1 MNHTGLARTRKGRG
15 FRWNQRYLTLSSSG
29 KLSYTLKP
37 DSPFIRAQFD
47 LVPGCAVTEIVHEKQ
62 VLGKRL
68 YSFWI
73 VWPDGKNAVRMEETD
88 AYGEEEEEIVE
99 EDLAER
105 VRKDRS
111 TKVKLKEKVEEQI
124 ERHHRYDNTVVSG
137 LKVAG
142 VALGGMLIGA
152 LTAGVGLVPYIAA
165 AVGAATIAGGGAA
178 AIRYRTPADSRLIL
192 AFETQAD
199 ANIWRIKV
207 ENVLSSLVAL
217 RNAIP
222 QQVDAEVVSRLI
234 HASKQATGWKR
245 IGTRNQ
251 VRLLELQGTN
261 YCCRSQI
268 VLPHSP
274 VQSFLYLMERS
285 PWPPSA
291 GESGFEVLS
300 QIDDHADIIRI
311 DLIHH
316 PYHHLWGQLLTMPK
330 RRRHRTLV
338 LTRFWKRDDD
348 GIYVVTYN
356 SHRDNVAAILDPA
369 PTFSAVVTF
378 SPPRGIHELENE
390 EDEHSER
397 RRESCLVIATVQT
410 ADSVDSP
417 WLAGEAE
424 ALAESFLVSNT
435 SDLDQ
440 SLQDSRYENQEE
452 QETSGFESI
461 LFTHSRKP
469 SAAKGRIVM
478 TFQPGLED
486 ESRLSKFPTPVS
498 AQQQKIALTSPRK
511 LRVISN
517 QVHLLRGQLAVKEY
531 ALRRL
536 MSRCS
541 GTGMGKIDSKEAEV
555 TEQLRLQFFELMRE
569 YQELTGKTYEQSR
582 HDDIGGGTVVISRFQ
597 RAYTHSS
604 TRSGDAV
611 AETDDGL
618 EMSLMGKSRR
628 MIQHIKTDLCGRCPS
643 HWKDLKSGDCALE
656 CRDSWLRV
664 NKPNTIVWV
673 LGTIFSVV
681 AIRVLLVVF

>member
-1 MNHTGLARTRKGRG
+1 
-15 FRWNQRYLTLSSSG
+15 
-29 KLSYTLKP
+29 
-37 DSPFIRAQFD
+37 
-47 LVPGCAVTEIVHEKQ
+47 
-62 VLGKRL
+62 
-68 YSFWI
+68 
-73 VWPDGKNAVRMEETD
+73 VRN
-88 AYGEEEEEIVE
+88 
-99 EDLAER
+99 
-105 VRKDRS
+105 DRS

-124 ERHHRYDNTVVSG
+124 ERHHRYDNTVASG

-142 VALGGMLIGA
+142 AALGGMLIGA
-152 LTAGVGLVPYIAA
+152 LTAGAGLVPYIAA

-178 AIRYRTPADSRLIL
+178 AIKYRTPADSRLIL

-222 QQVDAEVVSRLI
+222 LHVDAHVVSRLI

-311 DLIHH
+311 DFIHQ
-316 PYHHLWGQLLTMPK
+316 PSQHLWGQLLTLPK
-330 RRRHRTLV
+330 RRRHRSLV

-378 SPPRGIHELENE
+378 SPPRGLRELENE

-397 RRESCLVIATVQT
+397 RRDSCLVIATVQT

-435 SDLDQ
+435 SNLGQ
-440 SLQDSRYENQEE
+440 SLQDSSYDQQE
-452 QETSGFESI
+452 QETSDCEPI
-461 LFTHSRKP
+461 LFSHSTKP

-486 ESRLSKFPTPVS
+486 ESRLSTFPPAVR
-498 AQQQKIALTSPRK
+498 AQRK
-511 LRVISN
+511 MRVISN

-531 ALRRL
+531 ALQRL
-536 MSRCS
+536 MGRCSGS
-541 GTGMGKIDSKEAEV
+541 GTGMGKIDSKEAEL

-569 YQELTGKTYEQSR
+569 YQELTGKNYEQSR
-582 HDDIGGGTVVISRFQ
+582 HYDIGGGTIVLSRLQ
-597 RAYTHSS
+597 RTYTHSS

-628 MIQHIKTDLCGRCPS
+628 MIQHIKTDLCGQCPS
-643 HWKDLKSGDCALE
+643 HWNDLKSGDCSLE

-664 NKPNTIVWV
+664 DKPKTIVWV

-681 AIRVLLVVF
+681 AVRVLLIVF